1 MLEMLDGISIYLLI
15 AVICVILLAFF
26 AMMGGIADFDA
37 GHDIDIDM
45 GMDAGIDAG
54 DGFGDFGGPGV
65 SPLSLPVILMWGT
78 TFGSVGGILESM
90 GGIDPLI
97 IPAIA
102 AIAGILGAA
111 LMFVA
116 LVKMSNMA
124 QSDSA
129 VNRKDLVGED
139 GEVWVPIKPGRSG
152 KIVID
157 TKERGRGIFTAYA
170 DEELSTGTPVT
181 VIEAK
186 TSGLKV
192 KKMQGE

>member
-1 MLEMLDGISIYLLI
+1 MLDGVSIYLLI

-26 AMMGGIADFDA
+26 AMMGGIADFDT
-37 GHDIDIDM
+37 DIDIDVD
-45 GMDAGIDAG
+45 GGIDVG
-54 DGFGDFGGPGV
+54 EGFGDFGGAGV

-90 GGIDPLI
+90 GGIDSMV

-111 LMFVA
+111 LMFYA
-116 LVKMSNMA
+116 LVKMSRMA

-129 VNRKDLVGED
+129 VNHKSLIGED
-139 GEVWVPIKPGRSG
+139 GEVWVPIKPGQGG

-157 TKERGRGIFTAYA
+157 TKERGRSIFTAYA
-170 DEELSTGTPVT
+170 DEELATGTPVT
-181 VIEAK
+181 IIEAK

-192 KKMQGE
+192 KKMQGESN

>member
-1 MLEMLDGISIYLLI
+1 MLDGISIYLLI
-15 AVICVILLAFF
+15 AIICVILLAFF
-26 AMMGGIADFDA
+26 AAMGGIADFDVD
-37 GHDIDIDM
+37 HDIGIDM
-45 GMDAGIDAG
+45 DGGVEVG
-54 DGFGDFGGPGV
+54 EGFGDFGGPGV

-78 TFGSVGGILESM
+78 TFGSVGGMLESM
-90 GGIDPLI
+90 GGIDPMV

-116 LVKMSNMA
+116 LVKMSKMA

-129 VNRKDLVGED
+129 VNRKSLIGED
-139 GEVWVPIKPGRSG
+139 GEVWVPIKPDHSG

-170 DEELSTGTPVT
+170 DEELATGTPVT

-192 KKMQGE
+192 KRMQGESE